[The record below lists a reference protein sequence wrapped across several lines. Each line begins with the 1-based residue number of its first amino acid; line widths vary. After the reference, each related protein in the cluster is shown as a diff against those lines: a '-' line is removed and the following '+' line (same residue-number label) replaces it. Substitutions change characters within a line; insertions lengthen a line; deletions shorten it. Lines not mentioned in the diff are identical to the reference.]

1 MVWTPSISMLQRL
14 TEEHFNSVPTP
25 DPNKFYLILCNPVSA
40 FTSATDLATVIQ
52 AESLQ
57 ANGYV
62 RSQYNPAAGTYDASA
77 IRYELPSTTANFSA
91 LGASY
96 SFNTAYLLSG
106 ASATANKPVTSMT
119 AANDQI
125 TITGHGLAVGD
136 KVLFTGTGAIANPL
150 VKGTIYYV
158 QAIVDVDNLKI
169 AATNGGA
176 LINLTTDS
184 SGSLDARYAN
194 GELEFFEAYSTI
206 TIPAGGSH
214 SIAIN
219 VNFTSGVGDA
229 NAA

>member
-1 MVWTPSISMLQRL
+1 MSWTPANIMLQRL
-14 TEEHFNSVPTP
+14 AEEHFNASPAP

-40 FTSATDLATVIQ
+40 FTSLTDLATVIQ
-52 AESLQ
+52 AELIQ
-57 ANGYV
+57 TNGYV
-62 RSQYNPAAGTYDASA
+62 RSQYNPAVGTYDTTQG
-77 IRYELPSTTANFSA
+77 RYELPSTTANFSA

-106 ASATANKPVTSMT
+106 SSATANKPVVGMT
-119 AANDQI
+119 QANDQI

-136 KVLFTGTGAIANPL
+136 KILFSGTGAIANPL

-158 QAIVDVDNLKI
+158 QAILDADNLKI
-169 AATNGGA
+169 ATTNGGA
-176 LINLTTDS
+176 AIDLTTDS

-194 GELEFFEAYSTI
+194 GELEFFETYSTI

-214 SIAIN
+214 SIAIS
-219 VNFTSGVGDA
+219 VNLGGGTTDI